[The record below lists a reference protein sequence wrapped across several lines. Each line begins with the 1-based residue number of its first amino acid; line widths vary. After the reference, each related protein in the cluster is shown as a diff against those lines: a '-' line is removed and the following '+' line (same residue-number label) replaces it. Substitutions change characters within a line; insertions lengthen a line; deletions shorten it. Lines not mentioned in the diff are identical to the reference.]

1 MSLYNRAVKAMT
13 YLAKTDEATAKAKA
27 RMKGLEDQK
36 KTILAIEALKQEGL
50 SAAAA
55 LKAAEASH
63 AYQDHLKQYEEAVF
77 DYEILHNKRNTEQM
91 AFEMWRSCNANQ
103 RQGGQIGD
111 HQ

>member
-1 MSLYNRAVKAMT
+1 MT
-13 YLAKTDEATAKAKA
+13 YLSQTDEETAKAKS

-36 KTILAIEALKQEGL
+36 KTILAVEVLKQEGL

-55 LKAAEASH
+55 LKAAEASD
-63 AYQDHLKQYEEAVF
+63 AYREHLTQYEEAVF
-77 DYEILHNKRNTEQM
+77 DYEILNNKRNTEQM

-111 HQ
+111 HG